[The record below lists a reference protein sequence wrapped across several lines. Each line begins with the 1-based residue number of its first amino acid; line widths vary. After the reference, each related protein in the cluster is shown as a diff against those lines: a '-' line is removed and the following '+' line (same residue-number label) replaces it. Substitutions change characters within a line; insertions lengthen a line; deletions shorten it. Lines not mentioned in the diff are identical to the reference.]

1 MSSLLVGRILDL
13 LEEVGSFGGADVARE
28 EDDEDAVDEEIHVVE
43 PATEAVPL
51 VAKQWRHERMSQK
64 VLLILGH
71 LG

>member
-1 MSSLLVGRILDL
+1 MSHLLVGRILDL

-51 VAKQWRHERMSQK
+51 VAKQ
-64 VLLILGH
+64 
-71 LG
+71 